1 MVSSMVLP
9 SNLPK
14 LLGTG
19 DLPQA
24 TYSSCQ
30 LRRADTPTADASRSQ
45 ATYSSCQRRRA
56 DTPTADASHS
66 LSLIATV
73 LEAPSDHSTPAIFA
87 P

>member
-14 LLGTG
+14 LLGTS

-30 LRRADTPTADASRSQ
+30 LRRADTPTADASRS
-45 ATYSSCQRRRA
+45 
-56 DTPTADASHS
+56 

-73 LEAPSDHSTPAIFA
+73 LEAPSDHFTPAIFA